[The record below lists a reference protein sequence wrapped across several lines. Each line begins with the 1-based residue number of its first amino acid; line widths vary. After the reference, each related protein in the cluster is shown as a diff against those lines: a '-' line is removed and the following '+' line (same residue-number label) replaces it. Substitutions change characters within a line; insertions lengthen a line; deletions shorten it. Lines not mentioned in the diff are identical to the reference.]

1 MYGLVPDGM
10 IQFNLRVNFYYHLGE
25 YLPFEPMFV
34 KSGTTSLR
42 FTNQKSALESCHL
55 HLEVEDEDN
64 LLYPYNPCRHGYS
77 FAGIE
82 GSGMHG

>member
-1 MYGLVPDGM
+1 M
-10 IQFNLRVNFYYHLGE
+10 
-25 YLPFEPMFV
+25 

-55 HLEVEDEDN
+55 HLEMEEEDN
-64 LLYPYNPCRHGYS
+64 LLCPYNPCRHGYS

-82 GSGMHG
+82 GSGMDDFDWFSCSALETCIDN